1 MSRVYLSNSGSEA
14 NEKAFK
20 IVRQIGQLK
29 HGGKKTGILYRA
41 RDYHGTTIG
50 TLKMCIRDSPLPPP
64 AAPFPSN
71 EDTIAHF
78 PCFDQSLPSA
88 FQQVLFSVAQLPK
101 PASSSPVYPLSL
113 IHI

>member
-1 MSRVYLSNSGSEA
+1 MYLSNSGSEA

-50 TLKMCIRDSPLPPP
+50 TLSACGQFERKFSTVP
-64 AAPFPSN
+64 
-71 EDTIAHF
+71 
-78 PCFDQSLPSA
+78 SLPVSMNSPTATSTAPSSA
-88 FQQVLFSVAQLPK
+88 IAPTSV
-101 PASSSPVYPLSL
+101 
-113 IHI
+113 

>member
-1 MSRVYLSNSGSEA
+1 MPGMSRVYLSNSGSEA

-50 TLKMCIRDSPLPPP
+50 TRAL
-64 AAPFPSN
+64 AASSN
-71 EDTIAHF
+71 VKFSTV
-78 PCFDQSLPSA
+78 PSLPVSMNSPTATSTAPSSA
-88 FQQVLFSVAQLPK
+88 IAPTSV
-101 PASSSPVYPLSL
+101 
-113 IHI
+113 

>member
-1 MSRVYLSNSGSEA
+1 MCYFANGIGNVPTIKFSEKLISKMPGMSRVYLSNSGSEA

-50 TLKMCIRDSPLPPP
+50 TL
-64 AAPFPSN
+64 
-71 EDTIAHF
+71 
-78 PCFDQSLPSA
+78 SA
-88 FQQVLFSVAQLPK
+88 CGQFERKVQ
-101 PASSSPVYPLSL
+101 YLSL